1 MIPSDKSDNAPRVYL
16 LAHPAGHSLSP
27 VMHNAAFAEAGINAV
42 YEAWDVPPAE
52 LGHAVTRLRAGD
64 VLGAN
69 VTIPH
74 KQAVMQYM
82 DELTEA
88 ATSIGAVNTI
98 VNKSGHL
105 LGHNTD
111 AAGYVRALEQ
121 AEIKVSGH
129 NVLILGAGGAARAIV
144 FALLQAGASLSLYNR
159 TSQKAHDLADAFA
172 AWGETTV
179 IDTLDDLHRVA
190 KQASL
195 IVNTTS
201 VGMAHGGV
209 DPDTSPLPVE
219 ALPSAGFVSD
229 IVYRPAQTR
238 LLREAADKGLGTQ
251 NGLAMLVYQGAESFT
266 LWTLEPPDTGVMF
279 NAANGVLEAEYTAQ

>member
-1 MIPSDKSDNAPRVYL
+1 MPRDNAPRVYL

-42 YEAWDVPPAE
+42 YEAWDVPPDA
-52 LGHAVTRLRAGD
+52 LGQAVTRLRDAD

-74 KQAVMQYM
+74 KQAVMKYV

-88 ATSIGAVNTI
+88 ARHIGAVNTI
-98 VNKSGHL
+98 VNKGGNL

-111 AAGYVRALEQ
+111 ASGYLRALEQ
-121 AEIKVSGH
+121 ANLKPAAQ

-144 FALLQAGASLSLYNR
+144 FALLKAGAVLTLYNR
-159 TSQKAHDLADAFA
+159 TTQKALDLAGAFA
-172 AWGETTV
+172 DVGETTV
-179 IDTLDDLHRVA
+179 IETVDDLHAAA
-190 KQASL
+190 KHASL

-209 DPDTSPLPVE
+209 DPNASPLAAE
-219 ALPSAGFVSD
+219 ALPEAGFVSD

-238 LLREAADKGLGTQ
+238 LLREAAAKGLGTQ
-251 NGLAMLVYQGAESFT
+251 NGLPMLVYQGAESFQ
-266 LWTLEPPDTGVMF
+266 LWTRVSPDTAVMF
-279 NAANGVLEAEYTAQ
+279 KAANGVLEGE

>member
-1 MIPSDKSDNAPRVYL
+1 MPTETTRRVYL

-27 VMHNAAFAEAGINAV
+27 VMHNAAFRDAGIDAY
-42 YEAWDVPPAE
+42 YEAWDIPPEQLA
-52 LGHAVTRLRAGD
+52 HAVTRLREPR

-74 KQAVMQYM
+74 KQTVMPHV

-88 ATSIGAVNTI
+88 ARHIGAINTI
-98 VNKSGHL
+98 VNRGGNL

-111 AAGYVRALEQ
+111 AAGYWRALEQ
-121 AEIKVSGH
+121 AGVNVRGQ
-129 NVLILGAGGAARAIV
+129 NVLVLGAGGAARAV
-144 FALLQAGASLSLYNR
+144 VYALLQAGATLSLSNR
-159 TSQKAHDLADAFA
+159 TPQKARDLAAAFTA
-172 AWGETTV
+172 LGETTV
-179 IDTLDDLHRVA
+179 LTSQAALHDAA
-190 KQASL
+190 KQAAL

-209 DPDTSPLPVE
+209 DPDVSPLPVDV
-219 ALPSAGFVSD
+219 LPDAGFVSD

-238 LLREAADKGLGTQ
+238 LLREAAQKSLGTQ
-251 NGLAMLVYQGAESFT
+251 NGLPMLVYQGAESFR

-279 NAANGVLEAEYTAQ
+279 RAANAVLEAES